1 MHTAAHAE
9 MAAEMEDEDEVLLA
23 LAEELGNLIGHV
35 GGKQNVHV
43 LLMPLETLCAMEEA
57 LVRDKVRPPFTTP
70 RMPRLEHPSITFS
83 PSSTHPKKKHFR
95 STPQRYRRRGGMH
108 VRGGYWPDCER
119 ITQIWGEAREKLRIR
134 TSSPRPGLKL
144 FTCRLWRL

>member
-1 MHTAAHAE
+1 LKNGVGRKPRPRGRACSLMHPAAHAE

-57 LVRDKVRPPFTTP
+57 LVRDKVRPPFTISRTP
-70 RMPRLEHPSITFS
+70 PFEHPHIAFFPPDT
-83 PSSTHPKKKHFR
+83 PKK
-95 STPQRYRRRGGMH
+95 
-108 VRGGYWPDCER
+108 
-119 ITQIWGEAREKLRIR
+119 I
-134 TSSPRPGLKL
+134 
-144 FTCRLWRL
+144 

>member
-1 MHTAAHAE
+1 MHPAAHAE

-57 LVRDKVRPPFTTP
+57 LVRDKVRPPFTNP
-70 RMPRLEHPSITFS
+70 RMARLEHPSITFS
-83 PSSTHPKKKHFR
+83 PSSTHPKKKTLPLDTTTISKER
-95 STPQRYRRRGGMH
+95 
-108 VRGGYWPDCER
+108 WDACEGR
-119 ITQIWGEAREKLRIR
+119 ILARL
-134 TSSPRPGLKL
+134 
-144 FTCRLWRL
+144 